1 MLHLLA
7 ASVSQNESEIESN
20 TDTAESEVEMDME
33 EMGGVTECTSCSV
46 TTQTSPVMVKIY
58 LDKKISLLFFTLQG
72 DCITLNVN
80 IFKLNNHQIKAQVLT
95 ITVYVFTL
103 YPYPR

>member
-1 MLHLLA
+1 MLQLLA

-46 TTQTSPVMVKIY
+46 ATQTPPVIVKIY
-58 LDKKISLLFFTLQG
+58 LDKISLLFFTLQG
-72 DCITLNVN
+72 DCITLNLN

>member
-1 MLHLLA
+1 MLQLLT

-33 EMGGVTECTSCSV
+33 ERGGVTECTSCSFA
-46 TTQTSPVMVKIY
+46 TQTPPVMVNIY
-58 LDKKISLLFFTLQG
+58 LDKMSLLFFTLQV
-72 DCITLNVN
+72 DCITLNLN
-80 IFKLNNHQIKAQVLT
+80 IFKLNNHQIKAQDLT
-95 ITVYVFTL
+95 LAVYVFTL